1 MRDNIFRFAGQE
13 MCMSEHFFSEG
24 SKRVEM
30 QQDFFRK
37 VDEAGGNVSEG
48 IEKLKA
54 AFDEWL
60 YPDKQPK
67 Q

>member
-1 MRDNIFRFAGQE
+1 
-13 MCMSEHFFSEG
+13 MSEHFFSEG